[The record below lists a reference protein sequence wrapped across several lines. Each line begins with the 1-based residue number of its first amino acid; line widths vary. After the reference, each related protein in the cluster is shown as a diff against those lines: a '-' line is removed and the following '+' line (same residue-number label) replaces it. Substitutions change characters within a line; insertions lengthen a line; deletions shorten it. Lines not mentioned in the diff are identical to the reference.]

1 MTWWIFSFF
10 IHLRLTHKVHQ
21 HTWMA
26 ILRGLYLTWD
36 FSHRLGGTPCPTDQY
51 YARWRPLVWEWCSS
65 AGSEP
70 KPDCITE
77 DTFFII
83 TICRERGRHWAGE
96 TAYNS
101 SLPSFGQHIK
111 KPNYTQ
117 PHTWPGLAQL
127 SVWEMYK
134 TGCLCVHTGI
144 SGIRDKAAVHDHIKP
159 LAGIVM
165 PLLWCNPSIV
175 CVCARVCVCSQAS
188 CLFVYFNVELFSF
201 CRMHWSISHCNCVG
215 ISLYWISAW
224 ETLAL

>member
-1 MTWWIFSFF
+1 MTPACMGMVFLRWQRAQAWLHYRGHIFYHY
-10 IHLRLTHKVHQ
+10 HLPWEGT
-21 HTWMA
+21 A
-26 ILRGLYLTWD
+26 
-36 FSHRLGGTPCPTDQY
+36 LGGWGGGVAVGGAVYD
-51 YARWRPLVWEWCSS
+51 
-65 AGSEP
+65 
-70 KPDCITE
+70 
-77 DTFFII
+77 
-83 TICRERGRHWAGE
+83 
-96 TAYNS
+96 S

-165 PLLWCNPSIV
+165 PLLWCNRSIV
-175 CVCARVCVCSQAS
+175 RACVCARVCVCSQAS
-188 CLFVYFNVELFSF
+188 CLFAYFNVQLFSF

-215 ISLYWISAW
+215 NIPLLNICLRDSCLVKGKKKSKHIVSNQNTASAN
-224 ETLAL
+224 TSFTHK